1 METSLSESRRNELIE
16 KFKALKTVKQK
27 LSFWENELQLD
38 YLICLDNGLDGL
50 YDFYIITEEGEQ
62 REHLNKWYLE
72 NIPKAFPYI
81 KYLDSK
87 ALKKDL
93 NKRLNLTVNKLS
105 VLIEERKK
113 IDGSFYQRSTK
124 HTIAKD
130 GSYFNDLY
138 PAAKDAFDDS
148 FLHNEEPDYS
158 KVVSGIN
165 IYRVQNGYIL
175 GQYRRYVQQE
185 IDDLKAPKKR
195 KGSEELT
202 VHQKVLLLH
211 LIGVLD
217 KVDSADTSDKAK
229 VLAPL
234 MGIGFKSFYDAA
246 LNVRSKEIKN
256 KENILELLNYLKEK
270 EVKSFQNKLKG
281 ELEKLPK

>member
-1 METSLSESRRNELIE
+1 MENLFSESRKNELLE

-27 LSFWENELQLD
+27 LAFWENELQLD
-38 YLICLDNGLDGL
+38 YLICLENGLNEL
-50 YDFYIITEEGEQ
+50 YDFYINTDEGEQ
-62 REHLNKWYLE
+62 RQYLNKWYLE

-81 KYLDSK
+81 KYLDLK

-93 NKRLNLTVNKLS
+93 NKRLNLTKNKLS

-113 IDGSFYQRSTK
+113 IDGSFYQRSSR

-130 GSYFNDLY
+130 GDYFNDLY
-138 PAAKDAFDDS
+138 AAGKDSFDDS
-148 FLHNEEPDYS
+148 FLYNEEPDYS
-158 KVVSGIN
+158 IALAGIN

-185 IDDLKAPKKR
+185 IDDLKVPKQR
-195 KGSEELT
+195 KGSEDLT

-217 KVDSADTSDKAK
+217 KVESIDTSDKAK

-234 MGIGFKSFYDAA
+234 MGIGLKSFYDAA

-256 KENILELLNYLKEK
+256 KENILELLDYLKEK
-270 EVKSFQNKLKG
+270 EIKSFQNKLKG
-281 ELEKLPK
+281 ELEKVS